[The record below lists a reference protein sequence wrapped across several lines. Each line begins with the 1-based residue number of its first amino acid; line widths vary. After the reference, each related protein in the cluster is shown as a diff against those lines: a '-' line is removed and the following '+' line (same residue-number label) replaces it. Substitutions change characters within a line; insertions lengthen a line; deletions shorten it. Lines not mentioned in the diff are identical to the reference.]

1 MKPEFCRVCG
11 AEKRKEHEEGVTKVC
26 NDCKLIFVLGTRKK
40 PESKT
45 AKDNIEDAKKH
56 LTTFKGTIDTGIG
69 KISKYLQ
76 PAIAEFSDKKAYIPQ
91 YLKRIGQWLLTVVA
105 FSFVIILSGEL
116 IKFSINKKNSN
127 KIPHLHSEIDS
138 LASKGVLFAQIS
150 SNDSLMITNRVRKT
164 CGSYFDSVAAILAS
178 QTLKKDDMGNY
189 YMSSNIA
196 IDTFRQAILYYDSAK
211 NGITVKLFIDR
222 KLSSFSETKKVKK
235 IHYST
240 VDNWEEY
247 IKKVINSMD
256 VYSEETNA
264 VEAEV
269 EVIDEVVTPEVTTE
283 QPIEQVLQEIKPQ
296 KEPKKT
302 NEKQPEINDNKPVI
316 DPPSEPEPPSKG
328 KIIDVVFISKKS
340 KPGDLIIGKLTYEG
354 VEFDY
359 ICSQCNIAEIIKNKN
374 TKVRRLNKETP
385 LEIELIH

>member
-1 MKPEFCRVCG
+1 
-11 AEKRKEHEEGVTKVC
+11 
-26 NDCKLIFVLGTRKK
+26 
-40 PESKT
+40 
-45 AKDNIEDAKKH
+45 
-56 LTTFKGTIDTGIG
+56 
-69 KISKYLQ
+69 
-76 PAIAEFSDKKAYIPQ
+76 
-91 YLKRIGQWLLTVVA
+91 
-105 FSFVIILSGEL
+105 
-116 IKFSINKKNSN
+116 
-127 KIPHLHSEIDS
+127 
-138 LASKGVLFAQIS
+138 
-150 SNDSLMITNRVRKT
+150 
-164 CGSYFDSVAAILAS
+164 
-178 QTLKKDDMGNY
+178 
-189 YMSSNIA
+189 
-196 IDTFRQAILYYDSAK
+196 
-211 NGITVKLFIDR
+211 
-222 KLSSFSETKKVKK
+222 
-235 IHYST
+235 
-240 VDNWEEY
+240 
-247 IKKVINSMD
+247 MD